1 MQAHLLSVFCK
12 GCLLLLFDKQLF
24 IIPKLNNYINFKLK
38 VGAINFLQ
46 YFLQLKKLSNQ
57 QKENTNDISLLLY
70 FLVTHAAVTYRDKQ
84 VPVFQI
90 SF

>member
-1 MQAHLLSVFCK
+1 MFFVKAVF
-12 GCLLLLFDKQLF
+12 LLLFDKQLF
-24 IIPKLNNYINFKLK
+24 IIPKFNSYINFKLK

-70 FLVTHAAVTYRDKQ
+70 FLATHAAVTYRDKQ
-84 VPVFQI
+84 VPAFQN